1 MNNGSEGIMKHSKIL
16 LVLGIF
22 IAASFLASCNGQ
34 AVPPETSG
42 GDQQVQEGQAPDE
55 VTDEKGADAVEDAAA
70 STSAGE
76 MPEGQEAEQPP
87 PQATPRGELEAID
100 PSTVALAS
108 GEPVLL
114 EFFAFW

>member
-1 MNNGSEGIMKHSKIL
+1 MKRSKIL

-34 AVPPETSG
+34 TDPPETSG

-55 VTDEKGADAVEDAAA
+55 VTDEKVSGAENDAAA

-76 MPEGQEAEQPP
+76 MPEAQEAEQPP
-87 PQATPRGELEAID
+87 VQATPRGELEATD
-100 PSTVALAS
+100 PNTVVLAS
-108 GEPVLL
+108 GKPVLL